1 MVTARRYPAPPPRVL
16 ARGLAAP
23 RLYWTLHVGGW
34 VGFGLLQYLVTYLT
48 MGVGLGFVV
57 AAVVVPTL
65 AGIVLTHLY
74 RSAIRARAWVRMT
87 LPALAPRLA
96 AGGLLVAAG
105 VFFAYDVALVA
116 LTDAGGFRSVA
127 WHSNAVSF
135 FYTSMPVFGW
145 SLVYVAY
152 AYAARARD
160 AEVARW
166 QAVAAARALEL
177 EALRAQLDPHFLFNA
192 LNGVRALVAEEPARA
207 REAVTQLSE
216 LLRYALRS
224 DVVVPLRDE
233 VETVRSYL
241 ALEAVRF
248 EERLR
253 YTVDVAPDALD
264 VPVPP
269 MLVQTLVENG
279 IKHGVARRPG
289 GGTLAV
295 EARREGAGLHVRVT
309 NSAAPTAEASGE
321 GGLGLRNARERLRLL
336 YGDAPTLVLQ
346 SEPDHVVAD
355 LRLPARPPIPE
366 GTA

>member
-1 MVTARRYPAPPPRVL
+1 MTARHAFAPLIPAL
-16 ARGLAAP
+16 TRGLAAS
-23 RLYWTLHVGGW
+23 RLYWTLHIGGW
-34 VGFGLLQYLVTYLT
+34 VGFGLLQYLVVYLT

-74 RSAIRARAWVRMT
+74 RSVIRARGWARRT

-105 VFFAYDVALVA
+105 VYLAFLAADTA
-116 LTDAGGFRSVA
+116 LTDTDAFRGA
-127 WHSNAVSF
+127 WHAHAVSF
-135 FYTSMPVFGW
+135 FYVSVPVFGW
-145 SLVYVAY
+145 SLVYMAY
-152 AYAARARD
+152 TYAMRARD

-166 QAVAAARALEL
+166 RTAAAARALEL

-207 REAVTQLSE
+207 REAVTRLSE

-224 DVVVPLRDE
+224 DVTVPLRDE

-248 EERLR
+248 EDRLR

-289 GGTLAV
+289 GGALAV
-295 EARREGAGLHVRVT
+295 EVRCEGTSLHVRVT
-309 NSAAPTAEASGE
+309 NSAAPTADADDGN
-321 GGLGLRNARERLRLL
+321 GIGLRNARERLRLL
-336 YGDAPTLVLQ
+336 YGDAATLTLHD
-346 SEPDHVVAD
+346 EPGGVVAD
-355 LRLPARPPIPE
+355 LRLPERPPHAGI
-366 GTA
+366 TL